1 MGEIHSR
8 KSILH
13 ILMDSTFVVQMVGQ
27 TPHNQL
33 SLHDKIEKT
42 NADHRSLVPELGK
55 IEDDAIGFEEL
66 AESGIKDVNVDQS
79 FSHTYFSN
87 RTVKEKEKIE
97 KVSREGNEGEDN
109 FGWKG
114 GSDDEIEEEDDM
126 DEDEVYKFFNHLNE
140 EHIMIERPADQPQ
153 GALDQS

>member
-1 MGEIHSR
+1 MSASMVLCRSR
-8 KSILH
+8 LFFDIESA
-13 ILMDSTFVVQMVGQ
+13 SSSAFVW
-27 TPHNQL
+27 
-33 SLHDKIEKT
+33 SSE
-42 NADHRSLVPELGK
+42 SK

-66 AESGIKDVNVDQS
+66 AESGIKDVNVDQ
-79 FSHTYFSN
+79 
-87 RTVKEKEKIE
+87 
-97 KVSREGNEGEDN
+97 VSREGNEGEDN

-114 GSDDEIEEEDDM
+114 GSDVEIEEEDDM